1 MTIIVDM
8 DMNVKRFVAIIAL
21 PCAWASPAQL
31 TLMAGLL
38 SRMGWSENRERERSR
53 EYEGRGREGR
63 REGGREG
70 CQRVS
75 YPGSTFLKSA
85 RLSGII
91 IL

>member
-38 SRMGWSENRERERSR
+38 SRMGWSENRESERSR
-53 EYEGRGREGR
+53 EYEGRERE